1 MIGSVLGLSVTS
13 AIVVGSGFKLKQVNQ
28 DYISLCNKKNNVQ
41 IYNCRELTYDTDLLN
56 KIIKVEPNEI
66 PNKKAFVGTIKLY
79 GYRDDKQLVLVKDKN
94 NENMYKYKCIDVIS
108 KVPLNYNIPS
118 TYGLENAGL
127 NIVTKE
133 GAIINYHLP
142 KANIHAP
149 LDVINKE
156 LETIC
161 GTKINCITDISN
173 FSLEKYFINLEK
185 PIFMYGHVESHLNQD
200 YLVCDLMSNDKN
212 LLINKIY
219 ENETDKIINNAIGYS
234 AMLCSGL
241 LGSFYFLF
249 ELKK

>member
-13 AIVVGSGFKLKQVNQ
+13 AFVVGSGFKLKQINQ
-28 DYISLCNKKNNVQ
+28 EYINLSNKKNNVQ
-41 IYNCRELTYDTDLLN
+41 ICDYNSILHNTDLLN
-56 KIIKVEPNEI
+56 TIIKVEPNDI
-66 PNKKAFVGTIKLY
+66 PNKKAFVGNIKLY
-79 GYRDDKQLVLVKDKN
+79 GYRADKQLVLVKNKY
-94 NENMYKYKCIDVIS
+94 NENTYKYKCVDVIS

-127 NIVTKE
+127 GVVTKE

-161 GTKINCITDISN
+161 GTNIICVTDIFN

-185 PIFMYGHVESHLNQD
+185 PIYMYGHIESHLNED
-200 YLVCDLMSNDKN
+200 YLVCDLMSNDKK
-212 LLINKIY
+212 LVIDKIY
-219 ENETDKIINNAIGYS
+219 ENETDKIINNAIGFS
-234 AMLCSGL
+234 LILSSGL
-241 LGSFYFLF
+241 LGSIYFLL